1 MYFCQV
7 KILKNRTTQKNLNLI
22 YVKACFRSLGMH
34 PDKIEEFLKKNKIA
48 EQGGGQDRVLAQHEK
63 GKLTGRE
70 RINLLVDEGSFVELD
85 KLTTHHYHEY
95 EMQKKKFFGDA
106 IITGYG
112 KINGRQVFVF
122 AYDFTV
128 LGGTLSQMGAKKIT
142 KLMAHALR
150 VGCPIIGIAD
160 SGGARI
166 QEGILSLD
174 GFADI
179 FYHNELASGVVPQ
192 ITASIGPSAGGAVYS
207 PAMTDFVIM
216 VDKAASMF
224 VTGPDVVKTV
234 LAEEVT
240 TEELGGA
247 MTHSSKSGVSHFVA
261 KNEYDCMDYIKK
273 LLSYLPE
280 NNTQEPPVVQ
290 TDDDPNRLDHNL
302 INVIPENS
310 LQPYDMK
317 EIINSILDNN
327 IFFEIH
333 ELFAPNIVV
342 GYGRLNGKTVGIVA
356 NQPISLAGALD
367 IDSSNK
373 AARFIRFCDCY
384 NIPIITLVDT
394 PGYMP
399 GSNQEHNG
407 IIRHGSKLLYAY
419 CEATVPKITLVI
431 GKAYGGAYIAMGSKN
446 LRTDI
451 NYAWPTAQIAVM
463 GSEAAVKIM
472 NRKDL
477 AKAKDP
483 DALKKQLVDE
493 FTEKFSNPYVAA
505 SHGTVDAV
513 IDPAETRP
521 MLIKGLEMLTN
532 KREKQLPRKHGNI
545 NL

>member
-1 MYFCQV
+1 
-7 KILKNRTTQKNLNLI
+7 
-22 YVKACFRSLGMH
+22 MH
-34 PDKIEEFLKKNKIA
+34 SDKIKEFLKKNKIA
-48 EQGGGQDRVLAQHEK
+48 AQGGGEDKILAQHEK
-63 GKLTGRE
+63 GKLTARE
-70 RINLLVDEGSFVELD
+70 RIELLLDEGSFVELNA
-85 KLTTHHYHEY
+85 LTTHHYYEY
-95 EMQKKKFFGDA
+95 DMQQKKFFGDGV
-106 IITGYG
+106 ITGYG
-112 KINGRQVFVF
+112 TIHGRQIFVF

-128 LGGTLSQMGAKKIT
+128 LGGTLSAMGAKKIT
-142 KLMAHALR
+142 KLMDHAVR
-150 VGCPIIGIAD
+150 VGSPIIGIMD

-216 VDKAASMF
+216 VEKAATMF

-234 LAEEVT
+234 LGEEVSFD
-240 TEELGGA
+240 ELGGA
-247 MTHSSKSGVSHFVA
+247 MTHGTKSGVAHFVA
-261 KNEYDCMDYIKK
+261 KNEYECMDYIKT
-273 LLSYLPE
+273 LLSYIPQ
-280 NNTQEPPVVQ
+280 NNTEEPLVVPN
-290 TDDDPNRLDHNL
+290 DDEPNRLDHNL
-302 INVIPENS
+302 INIVPENS

-317 EIINSILDNN
+317 QIIHSIVDNH
-327 IFFEIH
+327 IFFEVH
-333 ELFAPNIVV
+333 ELFAQNIIV
-342 GYGRLNGKTVGIVA
+342 GFARLHGRTVGIVA
-356 NQPISLAGALD
+356 NQPFHLAGALD

-373 AARFIRFCDCY
+373 AARFIRFCDCF

-399 GSNQEHNG
+399 GTNQEHNG
-407 IIRHGSKLLYAY
+407 IIRHGSKLLFAY

-451 NYAWPTAQIAVM
+451 NYAWPTAQIAVL
-463 GSEAAVKIM
+463 GSEAAVRIM

-477 AKAKDP
+477 EKAKDP
-483 DALKKQLVDE
+483 EALKKQLVEE
-493 FTEKFSNPYVAA
+493 FTEKFANPYVAA
-505 SHGTVDAV
+505 SHGTVDSV

-521 MLIKGLEMLTN
+521 MLIKALELLLN